1 MEKVGFIGTG
11 IMGKPMAANLISSG
25 FRLNIF
31 ARHPEKVKDLEEKG
45 ARFFDTIKEMSQ
57 ESRVIIT
64 MLPDSPDSREVIIG
78 GAGIIDGAGEGTLVI
93 DMSSIDP
100 IASIEIGKKLAEKK
114 ISFIDAPVSGGE
126 EGAVKGELAIM
137 AGGSKADF
145 KRAEPLFRAMGRS
158 YILTGNTGAGNF
170 TKLANQIMV
179 AANIAAMGEAFVLAG
194 KAGLSLETVYDAVK
208 GGLAGSNVLDSKA
221 PRVFAG
227 DYKPGFTINL
237 HHKDIRNA
245 LHAADSMGVPLPITA
260 FMSEVLKSLKACG
273 YSNLDHGAII
283 KFFEKISGDD
293 I

>member
-11 IMGKPMAANLISSG
+11 IMGKPMAANLLSSG
-25 FRLNIF
+25 FQLNIF

-45 ARFFDTIKEMSQ
+45 ARSFNTIGEMSS
-57 ESRVIIT
+57 ESMVIIT
-64 MLPDSPDSREVIIG
+64 MLPDSPDSSEVITG
-78 GAGIIDGAGEGTLVI
+78 EAGIIEGAGKGTLVI

-100 IASIEIGKKLAEKK
+100 MVSIEIGKKLEVKK
-114 ISFIDAPVSGGE
+114 IAFMDAPVSGGE

-137 AGGSKADF
+137 AGGSKSDF
-145 KRAEPLFRAMGRS
+145 KRAEPLFKVMGRS
-158 YILTGNTGAGNF
+158 YILAGNTGAGNF

-208 GGLAGSNVLDSKA
+208 GGLAGSN
-221 PRVFAG
+221 
-227 DYKPGFTINL
+227 
-237 HHKDIRNA
+237 
-245 LHAADSMGVPLPITA
+245 ADSLGVPLPLTA
-260 FMSEVLKSLKACG
+260 FMSEVLKSLMASGC
-273 YSNLDHGAII
+273 SDLDHGAII